1 MAIQKQKRGRPIEK
15 ILDDLQTLPVSTD
28 PVTNVKLLRRMR
40 KLCGELEGRDRDQLP
55 PRAAFVLLDLVDRM
69 VPEGGYPESA
79 PEGVHQADHDAVLDC
94 ICLFAEDAHQNA
106 AYFEALLDVVKRHPN
121 FWSADRLIEELL
133 RRFPGFERRRGKPI
147 GR

>member
-1 MAIQKQKRGRPIEK
+1 MATPKRTRRRSIEK
-15 ILDDLQTLPVSTD
+15 ILDDLQALPVSTD
-28 PVTNVKLLRRMR
+28 PAANAKLLARLT
-40 KLCGELEGRDRDQLP
+40 KLGGELEGRDRDRLP

-69 VPEGGYPESA
+69 VPEDGYPESA
-79 PEGVHQADHDAVLDC
+79 PEGVHQADHDAVMDC
-94 ICLFAEDAHQNA
+94 ICLFAEDAHQNP
-106 AYFEALLDVVKRHPN
+106 AYFEALLDLVKRHPN